1 MAQITVQITESWP
14 RTLDIVQK
22 IAFEQFMNGEKI
34 SESGLLLDTTSFA
47 LLHVENPD
55 AQSKEYDVACFV
67 TDTGIFYTGSDTV
80 KETAVNIINR
90 VTAEKKD
97 VRVFNFRTGSRQS
110 SSNKGRTYLTLQ
122 LLGVECGEKTD

>member
-1 MAQITVQITESWP
+1 MAQITVNITESWP
-14 RTLDIVQK
+14 RNLDIVQK

-34 SESGLLLDTTSFA
+34 SESGLLLDTTAFA
-47 LLHVENPD
+47 LLHVENPES
-55 AQSKEYDVACFV
+55 QNKEYDVACFV

-97 VRVFNFRTGSRQS
+97 VCMFSFRTGSRQS
-110 SSNKGRTYLTLQ
+110 SANKGRTYLTLQ
-122 LLGVECGEKTD
+122 LLGVECDQQTN